1 MLANEVFYISQM
13 YLEQGG
19 NVSKLQV
26 DCIIGSKNMDVDG
39 IETDGNLEAVMRVG
53 EFVFTI

>member
-39 IETDGNLEAVMRVG
+39 IEADGNL
-53 EFVFTI
+53 